1 MSTCSPARLAANRAN
16 AAKSTGPR
24 TPEGKARSRENARKH
39 GLTGEGVVLPDED
52 AAVVAERFAVL
63 QEEFAPATLM
73 GTILVKRVAM
83 LSVRLDR
90 SYRQEATALSARV
103 FGAKAD
109 RTDARKAEAEHL
121 LRWIAAEP
129 ATNARR
135 LMATPEGVELM
146 IAEWERMKLDL
157 ENPHGTQWTYTH
169 YQHADNLHG
178 SVSGQIQASHYM
190 AWTMAL
196 NGNYDH
202 IILERLAGLDD
213 QARRQLALERL
224 IELVAADLA
233 RLREHLARMD
243 TAGRAA
249 ELELAPRIA
258 LFDPSKEAILARKY
272 EAATERGMYRALQ
285 ELRQVEAGEP
295 IETPEEAPIPAPTP
309 RGVGSFF
316 RDDRPA
322 PEIIPTTPAQPPR
335 RPDPA
340 AERARSRS
348 RRPD

>member
-1 MSTCSPARLAANRAN
+1 MTCSPARLAANRAN

-24 TPEGKARSRENARKH
+24 TEEGKARSRENSYKH
-39 GLTGEGVVLPDED
+39 GLTGAGVVLPAED
-52 AAVVAERFAVL
+52 AEAVDARFAAL
-63 QEEFAPATLM
+63 LDDLKPDGEAARL
-73 GTILVKRVAM
+73 LVGRVAL
-83 LSVRLDR
+83 LSVRLER
-90 SYRQEATALSARV
+90 SARQEAAALSARV
-103 FGAKAD
+103 LGAEAAFD
-109 RTDARKAEAEHL
+109 DARKAEAEHL

-157 ENPHGTQWTYTH
+157 ENPHGTQWTYSH

-213 QARRQLALERL
+213 QARRDLALSRL

-233 RLREHLARMD
+233 RLREHRATMD
-243 TAGRAA
+243 TRGVDAQRALAA
-249 ELELAPRIA
+249 EIA
-258 LFDPSKEAILARKY
+258 LFDPSKEATLARKY
-272 EAATERGMYRALQ
+272 EAATERGLFRSLR
-285 ELRQVEAGEP
+285 ELKEIRKAAKAEP
-295 IETPEEAPIPAPTP
+295 AAPRPPRGTLASFSPPSPAEPPPSSPADFQPAPAPDLATNEVALTIGRP
-309 RGVGSFF
+309 RPG
-316 RDDRPA
+316 R
-322 PEIIPTTPAQPPR
+322 E
-335 RPDPA
+335 
-340 AERARSRS
+340 
-348 RRPD
+348 